1 MKMVTELLD
10 AIVGL
15 IDLDLFMST
24 GPLVALLLVIS
35 LLLREVVLLLYG
47 QRAATTALAVIIAP
61 LLLLFTVQ
69 IGLVLAG
76 Y

>member
-1 MKMVTELLD
+1 MRMVTELLD
-10 AIVGL
+10 TIVGL

-47 QRAATTALAVIIAP
+47 QRVATAALAVIIAP